1 MFLVKIAI
9 IIAVMDMYELLNKK
23 SPENV
28 RLELAARFKQ
38 CRKNK
43 GLTQR
48 QLSEKSL
55 IPYGTIR
62 QFEQKGK
69 ISLESL
75 ISIAESLDMLS
86 DFDSLFNPD
95 THRNYRKLVDE
106 YSKRR

>member
-1 MFLVKIAI
+1 
-9 IIAVMDMYELLNKK
+9 MDMYELLNRK

-28 RLELAARFKQ
+28 RLELAKRFKQ

-43 GLTQR
+43 GLTQV
-48 QLSEKSL
+48 QLSKKSL

-75 ISIAESLDMLS
+75 IILCEALDMIS
-86 DFDSLFNPD
+86 DFDLLFNPD

-106 YSKRR
+106 YSKHK